1 MFMLKKNI
9 LSVAI
14 CLLLTANALVYALA
28 LDNKKPAVSIV
39 VEVNSEPITNED
51 INKRVALVML
61 SAGEGEHKVTP
72 EIIDQVKDALI
83 QEKLQRLIA
92 KQLKTVVS
100 AAEVDGAINGIAK
113 ENNMDSEDLKK
124 LFQSKGVDIRTLRE
138 RVESNLLWIRSVRQA
153 IGAHTTISEVDV
165 SNEKKKMEENDK
177 KEQFELAEIV
187 LFIDKPENQKHVT
200 SEINS
205 LYKQLKEG
213 APFPA
218 LARNFS
224 HAPSGAQG
232 GLVGWFTEEQMPE
245 ETKRLKVGQY
255 SEPVLRS
262 GRYTIYYVKDHK
274 TPGQAADSEAKISY
288 LDVKIELSE
297 NLKEEDQNRLGQFLE
312 QAKTAT
318 GCKVL
323 KTHATVAHIQ
333 IDEMNDV
340 PVAGVPDGIRKL
352 FAATPKGKATEP
364 IRLSETD
371 LRVFML
377 CEQKAPEKKK
387 LPSDEEIRMMLKERR
402 VQEMAITQFNR
413 WKSQATI
420 RHRAPR

>member
-9 LSVAI
+9 VSVAI
-14 CLLLTANALVYALA
+14 CLLLTAHMSFSAIASEA
-28 LDNKKPAVSIV
+28 KKPAVSIV
-39 VEVNSEPITNED
+39 VEVNNEPITNED
-51 INKRVALVML
+51 IRRRIALIML
-61 SAGEGEHKVTP
+61 SAGEGDHKVTP
-72 EIIDQVKDALI
+72 EIMDQVKDALI

-100 AAEVDGAINGIAK
+100 PAEVDDAIKGIAK
-113 ENNMDSEDLKK
+113 ENNMDTDGLKTF
-124 LFQSKGVDIRTLRE
+124 FQSKGVDIGTLRD

-153 IGAHTTISEVDV
+153 IGAHTMISEADV
-165 SNEKKKMEENDK
+165 NNEKKKMEENDK

-187 LFIDKPENQKHVT
+187 LFIDKPENQKHVA

-224 HAPSGAQG
+224 HAPSGGQG
-232 GLVGWFTEEQMPE
+232 GLVGWFTEDQMPE
-245 ETKRLKVGQY
+245 EAKKLKVGQY

-274 TPGQAADSEAKISY
+274 SPGQSADSEAKMSY

-297 NLKEEDQNRLGQFLE
+297 SLTEEDQNRLGHFLE

-318 GCKVL
+318 GCSVL
-323 KTHATVAHIQ
+323 KTQATEANIHV
-333 IDEMNDV
+333 DEMKDV
-340 PVAGVPDGIRKL
+340 PIASVPDGIRKL
-352 FAATPKGKATEP
+352 FAEIPKGKAAEP

-420 RHRAPR
+420 RHKAPR